1 MKRRNLF
8 NKAMAGTLAALAAIG
23 FTACDSDQISYDG
36 PDYVMFAD
44 SLQSVAIQ
52 DDETYHDIPAVATNT
67 CDHDRTYAVEIIDRE
82 SNAIEGLHYDL
93 ASNTVTIK
101 AGERAGSVKI
111 RGHYSDF
118 EDTDSIGVTLRLIA
132 PKDQI
137 WDLYG
142 DKAQV
147 VLVKVCPFDI
157 NRFVGHAKLTS
168 TFFAEYMQNTNIR
181 LIETVRDP
189 EVENG
194 IILKDYFYDGYDIKV
209 KFNTRKPLEPILEMD
224 EQVVGTTADAFQ
236 GNVWGDDKLRVM
248 QPASVISYYNMC
260 QGFFL
265 QYMTFYVKDI
275 GTVGTY
281 ANIVEWI
288 SDSEYEYL
296 KQQGY

>member
-1 MKRRNLF
+1 M
-8 NKAMAGTLAALAAIG
+8 
-23 FTACDSDQISYDG
+23 
-36 PDYVMFAD
+36 
-44 SLQSVAIQ
+44 
-52 DDETYHDIPAVATNT
+52 
-67 CDHDRTYAVEIIDRE
+67 
-82 SNAIEGLHYDL
+82 
-93 ASNTVTIK
+93 
-101 AGERAGSVKI
+101 
-111 RGHYSDF
+111 
-118 EDTDSIGVTLRLIA
+118 TLRLIA

-168 TFFAEYMQNTNIR
+168 TFFAEYMQNTDIR
-181 LIETVRDP
+181 LLETVRDP

-236 GNVWGDDKLRVM
+236 GTVWGDDKLRVM
-248 QPASVISYYNMC
+248 QPASVISYYNVC